1 MQMQNEIKEKEDK
14 KRREK
19 EDRMRRDKEEL
30 QKQIEYNPFGKGGAG
45 APLRD
50 VNGQIIVNRK
60 QQVNQ
65 QE

>member
-1 MQMQNEIKEKEDK
+1 
-14 KRREK
+14 
-19 EDRMRRDKEEL
+19 MRRDKEEL